1 MAGMKQPF
9 ADRIR
14 RIRAELRRRRIG
26 GLVVTSPVDVGYL
39 SGFSGDDSWLL
50 VASPQASRRGARRT
64 VTLITD
70 GRFAEQADRETQGVR
85 IVVREGTLAEALADE
100 MKGGL
105 LRRLGFDPE
114 RVSVALKG
122 RLQKALR
129 RRSGQALGRVRLAEA
144 PGLVAGLRIRKDAFE
159 QRAIRRAIRVA
170 ESAWSVFRRRIRVG
184 MTERRLAA
192 ELDHQMRLAGADGPA
207 FPTICAI
214 DASAAMPHAVP
225 GNRRL
230 RRGSV
235 LLVDFGARV
244 GGYVCD
250 LTRTLFAGRID
261 PRARR
266 VYEAVRAAQAA
277 AIGRVRPGAT
287 FTEVDA
293 AARAVLGEAG
303 LANAFNHGTG
313 HGIGREVH
321 EPPALGPR
329 AGKGTLEPGM
339 VVTVEPGAY
348 LRGAFGIRLED
359 DCLVTKTGRRV
370 LTRVEKDLEA
380 MVL

>member
-9 ADRIR
+9 ADRLR
-14 RIRAELRRRRIG
+14 RIRTELRRRRIS

-50 VASPQASRRGARRT
+50 VASPQASRRGDRRT

-70 GRFAEQADRETQGVR
+70 GRFAEQADRETRGVR
-85 IVVREGTLAEALADE
+85 IVVRQGALTEALAKE
-100 MKGGL
+100 VKGGR
-105 LRRLGFDPE
+105 LRRLAFDPE
-114 RVSVALKG
+114 RISVALKG
-122 RLQKALR
+122 RLHK
-129 RRSGQALGRVRLAEA
+129 ALGRVRLAEA

-207 FPTICAI
+207 FPTISAV

-250 LTRTLFAGRID
+250 LTRTLFAGRIA
-261 PRARR
+261 PRTRR
-266 VYEAVRAAQAA
+266 MYEAVRAAQAA
-277 AIGRVRPGAT
+277 AIGRVRPGAA

-293 AARAVLGEAG
+293 AARAVLSEAG
-303 LANAFNHGTG
+303 LASAFGHGTG

-339 VVTVEPGAY
+339 VVTIEPGVY
-348 LRGAFGIRLED
+348 FRGAFGIRLED

>member
-1 MAGMKQPF
+1 MDEMKEPC
-9 ADRIR
+9 ADRAR
-14 RIRAELRRRRIG
+14 RVRRELHSRRLG

-50 VASPQASRRGARRT
+50 VGRRT

-70 GRFAEQADRETQGVR
+70 RRFDEQAERETRGVR
-85 IVVREGTLAEALADE
+85 IVVRKGPLAEALGGE
-100 MKGGL
+100 MKGRSG
-105 LRRLGFDPE
+105 RWLGFDPE
-114 RVSVALKG
+114 SVSVAVKG
-122 RLQKALR
+122 RLRK
-129 RRSGQALGRVRLAEA
+129 ALGRVRLVEA
-144 PGLVAGLRIRKDAFE
+144 PGLVGGLRVRKDAFE
-159 QRAIRRAIRVA
+159 QRTIRRAIRVA
-170 ESAWSVFRRRIRVG
+170 EAAWREFRNRIRPG
-184 MTERRLAA
+184 MTERLLAT

-261 PRARR
+261 PCARR
-266 VYEAVRAAQAA
+266 VYEAVRAAQGAA
-277 AIGRVRPGAT
+277 VSRVHPGAA

-303 LANAFNHGTG
+303 LAGAFDHGTG

-321 EPPALGPR
+321 EPPTLGPR

-339 VVTVEPGAY
+339 VVTIEPGVY
-348 LRGAFGIRLED
+348 LRGTFGIRIED

>member
-1 MAGMKQPF
+1 
-9 ADRIR
+9 
-14 RIRAELRRRRIG
+14 
-26 GLVVTSPVDVGYL
+26 
-39 SGFSGDDSWLL
+39 
-50 VASPQASRRGARRT
+50 
-64 VTLITD
+64 
-70 GRFAEQADRETQGVR
+70 
-85 IVVREGTLAEALADE
+85 
-100 MKGGL
+100 
-105 LRRLGFDPE
+105 
-114 RVSVALKG
+114 
-122 RLQKALR
+122 
-129 RRSGQALGRVRLAEA
+129 LAEA
-144 PGLVAGLRIRKDAFE
+144 PGLVADLRIRKDAFE

-170 ESAWSVFRRRIRVG
+170 EAAWSVFRRRIRLG

-192 ELDHQMRLAGADGPA
+192 ELDHQMRLAGSDGLA
-207 FPTICAI
+207 FPTICAV

-235 LLVDFGARV
+235 LLMDFGARV

-250 LTRTLFAGRID
+250 LTRMLFAGRID
-261 PRARR
+261 PRARQA
-266 VYEAVRAAQAA
+266 YEAVLAAQAA
-277 AIGRVRPGAT
+277 AIGRIRPGAA

-293 AARAVLGEAG
+293 AARAVLDEAG
-303 LANAFNHGTG
+303 LGKAFGHGTG

-321 EPPALGPR
+321 EPPGLGPR

-339 VVTVEPGAY
+339 VVTVEPGVY
-348 LRGAFGIRLED
+348 FRGAFGIRLED